1 MGEITLKPKVTFKV
15 PIIAETI
22 TPDNFAGKS
31 IEEIKKLETWEGNRK
46 TTLGDLFEVIGS
58 PGETPADTKII
69 IEGDVRK
76 VRRIGYKMT
85 DGQILIKGSVGMYLG
100 EKMEGGKIIVEGDAD
115 SWVGAGMKGG
125 QIEIKGNAGDYV
137 GAPYRGD
144 TKGMKKGTIIIHGN
158 AGNEVGCWMRGGTI
172 IVKGNAGLFSG
183 IHMKKGTIL
192 VEGDCAGRCGAMMK
206 GGKIA
211 ILGHVPSVLPS
222 FTFEEIKKSFKVKG
236 EKIKGPFYLFTGDLN
251 ENGAGKLYVSIEKN
265 KHLQFY
271 EKYLE

>member
-1 MGEITLKPKVTFKV
+1 MGEITLRPKVTFKV

-22 TPDNFAGKS
+22 APDNFAGKS
-31 IEEIKKLETWEGNRK
+31 IEEIKKLEVWEGNRK
-46 TTLGDLFEVIGS
+46 TVLGDLFEASGT

-76 VRRIGYKMT
+76 VRRIGYEMT
-85 DGQILIKGSVGMYLG
+85 EGQILIKGSVGMYLG
-100 EKMEGGKIIVEGDAD
+100 EKMKGGKIIVEGNAD
-115 SWVGAGMKGG
+115 SWVGARMKGG

-158 AGNEVGCWMRGGTI
+158 AGNEIGCWMRGGTI
-172 IVKGNAGLFSG
+172 IVKGNAGLFPG

-211 ILGHVPSVLPS
+211 ILGYVPSVLPS

-251 ENGAGKLYVSIEKN
+251 ENGTGKLYVSIEKN

>member
-1 MGEITLKPKVTFKV
+1 MGEVTLKPKVTFKV

-31 IEEIKKLETWEGNRK
+31 IEEIAKLEVWEGNRK
-46 TTLGDLFEVIGS
+46 VVLGELFEITGT
-58 PGETPADTKII
+58 PGETPTDTKII

-85 DGQILIKGSVGMYLG
+85 DGQILVKGSVGMYLG

-115 SWVGAGMKGG
+115 SWVGTGMKGG
-125 QIEIKGNAGDYV
+125 QIEIKGNAGDYI

-144 TKGMKKGTIIIHGN
+144 TKGMKKGIIIIHGN
-158 AGNEVGCWMRGGTI
+158 AGNEIGCWMKGGTI
-172 IVKGNAGLFSG
+172 IVKGNVGTFPG

-206 GGKIA
+206 GGKITV
-211 ILGHVPSVLPS
+211 LGHIPSILPS
-222 FTFEEIKKSFKVKG
+222 FTFEEIKKSFKLKK

-251 ENGAGKLYVSIEKN
+251 ENGAGKLYVSIGKN